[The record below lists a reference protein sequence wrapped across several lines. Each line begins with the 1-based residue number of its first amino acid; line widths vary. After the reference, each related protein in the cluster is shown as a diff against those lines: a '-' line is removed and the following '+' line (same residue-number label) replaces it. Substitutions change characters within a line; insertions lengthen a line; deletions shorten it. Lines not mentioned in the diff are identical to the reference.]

1 MAAHGGRKTVMAR
14 GFGAIQDVLLTI
26 GSGSSGTLK
35 FLAGEGGA
43 PLSRA
48 LGSGPGRGEG
58 EWGGG
63 RPSNR
68 REMRRG

>member
-1 MAAHGGRKTVMAR
+1 VAAHGGRKTVMAR

-58 EWGGG
+58 GWGGG